1 MAAKIRQISSGRE
14 HPLPARAL
22 VGRAP
27 TCFLRVDRPQVSGEH
42 ALIQW
47 TVDGWRIRD
56 LGSRNGTLVNGAWL
70 ASGGTAFIE
79 RGSSVGFGDP
89 GEVWVLID
97 DTAPAAMAVDLQ
109 SREVVV
115 AEHGLL
121 ALPSNASPEV
131 TIYTGSA
138 NEVLAETEAEKRVI
152 TDGEVIG
159 AGGRSFCILLV
170 DTIEA
175 TPLVELDLA
184 FENLT
189 FQFAVSRNEEHVEL
203 AISSRGRRVEL
214 GAHDHHYP
222 LLLLARARRSPAEA
236 AAPDRGWVDVPDLLR
251 MLRMRENTL
260 NVGVHR
266 ARQALAQAGVSGAA
280 NVVEIKPR
288 RRRFGSDKIE
298 IRMLD

>member
-1 MAAKIRQISSGRE
+1 MGRIRQSSTGRE
-14 HPLPARAL
+14 HPLPARML

-27 TCFLRVDRPQVSGEH
+27 TCFLRVDRPEVSGEH

-47 TVDGWRIRD
+47 TVDGWRVRD

-70 ASGGTAFIE
+70 TSGESAFIE
-79 RGSSVGFGDP
+79 RGASISFGDA
-89 GEVWVLID
+89 GENWILVD
-97 DTAPAAMAVDLQ
+97 DTAPTAMAVDLQ
-109 SREVVV
+109 SRELVV

-121 ALPSNASPEV
+121 ALPSDAAPEV
-131 TIYTGSA
+131 TIYTGAS
-138 NEVLAETEAEKRVI
+138 NEVLAEIDAEKRVI

-170 DTIEA
+170 DSIEA

-189 FQFAVSRNEEHVEL
+189 FHFAVTRNEEHVEL
-203 AISSRGRRVEL
+203 AISSRGRRTEL

-222 LLLLARARRSPAEA
+222 LLLLARARRAQAEA
-236 AAPDRGWVDVPDLLR
+236 GSGERGWVEISELLR

-260 NVGVHR
+260 NVSVHR
-266 ARQALAQAGVSGAA
+266 ARQALAAVGVGGAA

-288 RRRFGSDKIE
+288 RRRFGSDKVE
-298 IRMLD
+298 IRALD